1 MKVFLMYEDSDFDL
15 DRSQPGNE
23 NELTQDLELETL
35 LRAMSRGDKFLFEVA
50 RKALFCS
57 LTEPAEIVFRQDI
70 LADCLAH
77 PEIVRSMYAIAVQA
91 VDGERK
97 IYRGFWDN
105 PEIILH
111 RSIEVLEFFVGLL
124 KKLTRMAHE
133 HAAQFCSTGFQRLF
147 DMLMTELDDE
157 YLRAVQAHLKQLRFD
172 GGVLI
177 SARLDRGNKGRD
189 YVIRRDP
196 KPKQSWRQRLSFFE
210 RSPYTLEI
218 ADRDEGGMRALGEL
232 RGRGVNLAANALAQ
246 SSDHVLS
253 FFTMLRAELGF
264 YVGCLNLAEQ
274 LDAQGEPRCF
284 PAPLPLGERV
294 LSGRG
299 LYDVCLCLVLKERV
313 VGNDLGADGKSLIM
327 ITGANQGGKST
338 FLRSIGLAQLMMQC
352 GMFVA
357 AERFRAEVGDA
368 IFTHY
373 KREEDPTM
381 TSGKLDEE
389 LSRMSQIVDIARPDS
404 LLLFNESFSATNER
418 EGAEIAGSI
427 VQALLENDMK
437 VCFVSHSFELAHRFH
452 SEARDNALFL
462 RAERQ
467 ADGTRTFKLLE
478 GEPLPTSFGED
489 LYQRVF
495 KGSADDARVVV

>member
-1 MKVFLMYEDSDFDL
+1 MKTVRQLKRVADKAPFHVVFEQRLH
-15 DRSQPGNE
+15 DRSC
-23 NELTQDLELETL
+23 DLGPFALI
-35 LRAMSRGDKFLFEVA
+35 RSRKRLVEQQQRIRSGDVH
-50 RKALFCS
+50 
-57 LTEPAEIVFRQDI
+57 D
-70 LADCLAH
+70 LAH
-77 PEIVRSMYAIAVQA
+77 ATELFVELATCHRRIFLTLVVGKDRVPNFGTKPFCCDKHAT
-91 VDGERK
+91 
-97 IYRGFWDN
+97 
-105 PEIILH
+105 LH
-111 RSIEVLEFFVGLL
+111 HQLGQSD
-124 KKLTRMAHE
+124 
-133 HAAQFCSTGFQRLF
+133 AAQKRRLP
-147 DMLMTELDDE
+147 T
-157 YLRAVQAHLKQLRFD
+157 
-172 GGVLI
+172 LI
-177 SARLDRGNKGRD
+177 CA
-189 YVIRRDP
+189 
-196 KPKQSWRQRLSFFE
+196 
-210 RSPYTLEI
+210 
-218 ADRDEGGMRALGEL
+218 
-232 RGRGVNLAANALAQ
+232 
-246 SSDHVLS
+246 SDH
-253 FFTMLRAELGF
+253 
-264 YVGCLNLAEQ
+264 
-274 LDAQGEPRCF
+274 
-284 PAPLPLGERV
+284 
-294 LSGRG
+294 
-299 LYDVCLCLVLKERV
+299 
-313 VGNDLGADGKSLIM
+313 DGKSLIM